1 MLYLPKPRME
11 ERQMLYSLEGMWKA
25 DLGDGCRYDMKLPGT
40 LETEHHKKAGEE
52 GGQGVLCLGTDGV
65 LRHKGISFLFQRF
78 LTIVGGMTEKADYL
92 IRGDG

>member
-40 LETEHHKKAGEE
+40 LETEHHKKAGRKSP
-52 GGQGVLCLGTDGV
+52 GRRRAGSPLSRNRRCP
-65 LRHKGISFLFQRF
+65 S
-78 LTIVGGMTEKADYL
+78 A
-92 IRGDG
+92 

>member
-52 GGQGVLCLGTDGV
+52 E
-65 LRHKGISFLFQRF
+65 S
-78 LTIVGGMTEKADYL
+78 
-92 IRGDG
+92 

>member
-1 MLYLPKPRME
+1 MLYLQKPRME

-52 GGQGVLCLGTDGV
+52 ESWKKAGRESFVSEQTVSF
-65 LRHKGISFLFQRF
+65 GIRESPFFF
-78 LTIVGGMTEKADYL
+78 SGF
-92 IRGDG
+92 